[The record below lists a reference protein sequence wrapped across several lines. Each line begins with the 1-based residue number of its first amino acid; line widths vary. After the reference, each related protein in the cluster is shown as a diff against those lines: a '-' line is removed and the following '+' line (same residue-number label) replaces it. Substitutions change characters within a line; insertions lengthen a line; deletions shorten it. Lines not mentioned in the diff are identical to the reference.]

1 LPIDPEGLKALFT
14 RIVSRL
20 KEVEVELRA
29 YKTTLEAANALHP
42 EDNLPKTLED
52 LLNDNLQ
59 RQRIY
64 KYYDERLA
72 KFLQSVNQA
81 AKDDNLERLFRD
93 FEKSPPK
100 GPTH

>member
-1 LPIDPEGLKALFT
+1 MPIDPEGLKALFT

-20 KEVEVELRA
+20 KEVEVELHA
-29 YKTTLEAANALHP
+29 YKTALEAANALHP
-42 EDNLPKTLED
+42 EDKLPKTLED
-52 LLNDNLQ
+52 LLSDNLQ

-72 KFLQSVNQA
+72 KFLQSVDGA
-81 AKDDNLERLFRD
+81 AKDDNLERLLQGVR
-93 FEKSPPK
+93 KNPPK

>member
-1 LPIDPEGLKALFT
+1 VPINPDNLKALFT

-29 YKTTLEAANALHP
+29 YKTTLEVANHLHP
-42 EDNLPKTLED
+42 EENLQQTLQGFLDDNLA
-52 LLNDNLQ
+52 
-59 RQRIY
+59 RQEIY

-72 KFLQSVNQA
+72 RFLESVDKA

-93 FEKSPPK
+93 VGKNPPK

>member
-1 LPIDPEGLKALFT
+1 MPIDPEGLKALFT